1 MAFFKKNTRKGHD
14 YYTIAEGYREGGKVK
29 HRNLL
34 YLGRLDKLTEEKRK
48 KIEAIVK
55 DLPEEKRTEVES
67 CLSTIEIPA
76 VKEQGDVELLFKI
89 AEKLELRGII
99 NSHVSKTAGV
109 DVGTQIVV
117 LAINQ
122 CIDAVALDNIDLWY
136 HHTTLEELYSIPF
149 YNLSTENLCKALDYI
164 YEPIIEDGKV
174 VDAKDNAIAI
184 KKSIVERLKELFD
197 IKLDALFYDIT
208 STYFEGNGCII
219 ARLGYSR
226 DGKRDKKQ
234 ILVSLVV
241 TKEHRFPIFYN
252 VLEGNV
258 SDMKTIAQTLST
270 LKIEFNIEK
279 TMLVLDRGM
288 INPDN
293 LKKLDAAGYDYI
305 CGLKKGKIVKDLIV
319 EASGLEDEKNRVRN
333 DINAIEVVKEFQ
345 GRTRKF
351 VVYLS
356 KEKAAAVKQE
366 RDIKLARSWKE
377 LNEYASKV
385 NSGKYKNAA
394 KVLSKAKKL
403 TSGVSK
409 YLKPEISMHDKLVRL
424 TPKRLEDRI
433 ASAEKMDGRY
443 VLLSSDEKLSKG
455 EIILTYFDK
464 DGIEKAFRSMKQHG
478 MHPSRNSLIN
488 RVKTGIFVDYLAYL
502 LITTLNYILKKAELN
517 ISAER
522 CLQYLKWQK
531 KVTLN
536 LNGDIV
542 AKSTSTELE
551 ANEILKKIASVK
563 II

>member
-1 MAFFKKNTRKGHD
+1 MVFIKKNYRRGHN
-14 YYTIAEGYREGGKVK
+14 YYTIADGYREGGKVK
-29 HRNLL
+29 HRTLL
-34 YLGRLDKLTEEKRK
+34 YLGRLDQLTKEKRE
-48 KIEAIVK
+48 KIEAIVRE
-55 DLPEEKRTEVES
+55 LPEEKRSDIES
-67 CLSTIEIPA
+67 CLSHLEIPV
-76 VKEQGDVELLFKI
+76 VKEQGDVELLYKI
-89 AEKLELRGII
+89 AEKLGLRQII
-99 NSHVSKTAGV
+99 NDHVSKTAGV
-109 DVGTQIVV
+109 DVGTQMTI

-122 CIDAVALDNIDLWY
+122 CLEAVALDNIDLWY

-149 YNLSTENLCKALDYI
+149 YNLNTENLCRAMDYI
-164 YEPIIEDGKV
+164 YEPIIENGKV
-174 VDAKDNAIAI
+174 IDAKDNAIAI
-184 KKSIVERLKELFD
+184 KRDIVHKLKELFD

-219 ARLGYSR
+219 AKLGYSR

-270 LKIEFNIEK
+270 LKIEFNIER

-288 INPDN
+288 VSPDN

-319 EASGLEDEKNRVRN
+319 EAVGLKDEKNRVRD
-333 DINAIEVVKEFQ
+333 DINAIEVIKEFQ
-345 GRTRKF
+345 GKNRKF

-356 KEKAAAVKQE
+356 KEKATAMKQD
-366 RDIKLARSWKE
+366 RDIKLARSWKD

-385 NSGKYKNAA
+385 NSGQYKNAA
-394 KVLSKAKKL
+394 KVAGKAKRL

-409 YLKPEISMHDKLVRL
+409 YLKPEISMQNGLVRL
-424 TPKRLEDRI
+424 TTKMLEDRI
-433 ASAEKMDGRY
+433 ACAEKMDGRY
-443 VLLSSDEKLSKG
+443 VLLSSDVKRSSE

-464 DGIEKAFRSMKQHG
+464 DGIEKAFRGMKQHG

-522 CLQYLKWQK
+522 CLQYMKWQK

-536 LNGDIV
+536 LNGEVV
-542 AKSTSTELE
+542 AKSSSTELE
-551 ANEILKKIASVK
+551 ANEIMKKIASVK
-563 II
+563 IL